1 MDSGGPPPKFE
12 EILKGVDT
20 LAEFL
25 MPIAVFLA
33 VLFIV
38 IGGYMWMTSS
48 GEPERV
54 KRAQGT
60 LTWAI
65 IGLIFVL
72 LVYLILNGIID
83 YLEAL

>member
-1 MDSGGPPPKFE
+1 MEEPPRIE
-12 EILKGVDT
+12 EIFTGIDKVFKT
-20 LAEFL
+20 PVPF
-25 MPIAVFLA
+25 AVFLA

-54 KRAQGT
+54 KKAQGT

-72 LVYLILNGIID
+72 LVYLILNGIVD
-83 YLEAL
+83 YIEGL

>member
-1 MDSGGPPPKFE
+1 MEEPPRIE
-12 EILKGVDT
+12 EIFTGIDKVFKT
-20 LAEFL
+20 LVPF
-25 MPIAVFLA
+25 AVFLA

-54 KRAQGT
+54 KKAQGT

-72 LVYLILNGIID
+72 LVYLILNGIVD
-83 YLEAL
+83 YIEGL